1 MRSTA
6 SVDSAATSDGIT
18 TAAAPR
24 GTVVAARNALATAS
38 AALSGWATSAVYLV
52 MGVSIAAAFID

>member
-1 MRSTA
+1 MTTA
-6 SVDSAATSDGIT
+6 VVGSAATSDGIT

-38 AALSGWATSAVYLV
+38 AALSGWATSPVNLV
-52 MGVSIAAAFID
+52 TEASIAAAFID